1 MLDLNFLHP
10 ILSERIVLAKN
21 KKKIK
26 IVGLNK
32 NFMLDLDN
40 KYNSVQLFIK
50 RFLTPLSLSL
60 SLSQAQ
66 WKMGKLIGKICVS
79 RRCIHSRIV

>member
-1 MLDLNFLHP
+1 MIDLNFLHP

-50 RFLTPLSLSL
+50 RFLTPLSPPLSL
-60 SLSQAQ
+60 QLS
-66 WKMGKLIGKICVS
+66 GK
-79 RRCIHSRIV
+79 

>member
-32 NFMLDLDN
+32 NFMLYLDN
-40 KYNSVQLFIK
+40 KYNSMQPFYQEILN
-50 RFLTPLSLSL
+50 TSLSL
-60 SLSQAQ
+60 QLS
-66 WKMGKLIGKICVS
+66 GKWEN
-79 RRCIHSRIV
+79 

>member
-1 MLDLNFLHP
+1 MIDLNFLHP

-21 KKKIK
+21 NKKIK

-40 KYNSVQLFIK
+40 KYNSATFYQEILNTSLSPPLF
-50 RFLTPLSLSL
+50 LSLSL
-60 SLSQAQ
+60 SLKLS
-66 WKMGKLIGKICVS
+66 GKWEN
-79 RRCIHSRIV
+79 

>member
-10 ILSERIVLAKN
+10 ILFERIVLAKN

-40 KYNSVQLFIK
+40 KYNSMQPFYQEILN
-50 RFLTPLSLSL
+50 TSLSL
-60 SLSQAQ
+60 QLS
-66 WKMGKLIGKICVS
+66 GKWEN
-79 RRCIHSRIV
+79 

>member
-10 ILSERIVLAKN
+10 ILSERNVLAKN

-40 KYNSVQLFIK
+40 KYNSMQPFYQEILN
-50 RFLTPLSLSL
+50 TSLSL
-60 SLSQAQ
+60 QLS
-66 WKMGKLIGKICVS
+66 GKWEN
-79 RRCIHSRIV
+79 

>member
-40 KYNSVQLFIK
+40 KYNSMQPFYQEILN
-50 RFLTPLSLSL
+50 TSLSL
-60 SLSQAQ
+60 QLS
-66 WKMGKLIGKICVS
+66 GKWEN
-79 RRCIHSRIV
+79 